1 MKPMMSEILV
11 PVIFIVVTI
20 AFIAIAAFAIR
31 LNDSF
36 DLLNNSQ
43 KSIHSILKETQTETR
58 SNTDSIMISRD
69 KLAEALAK
77 LEEIEAIVAALSAAN
92 SQYKAPPKKA
102 PANQ

>member
-1 MKPMMSEILV
+1 MISEILV

-36 DLLNNSQ
+36 DQLNNSQ

-58 SNTDSIMISRD
+58 SNTDSIMVSRD
-69 KLAEALAK
+69 KLAEALQK
-77 LEEIEAIVAALSAAN
+77 LEEIEALVASLNIAGNQLKP
-92 SQYKAPPKKA
+92 QIKKV
-102 PANQ
+102 PVNQ